1 MPKFE
6 EEKTKKKFEEL
17 REKEAEDLA
26 KILAQKYGLPYL
38 DLSRMTID
46 LDSLKIISEAEAR
59 DGQMAVF
66 QSVGKKLQVAVKN
79 PESLK
84 TKEILEELRQ
94 KRFEPELFLVSESSL
109 EKAFSRY
116 REVPAFV
123 EVSSGIIDISP
134 ERLEGF
140 RQKIKG
146 LSAMRELLKEVPAG
160 RETRKISEV
169 LELILAGALELEAS
183 DVHIEPGE
191 TSAKLRYRLDGVLAD
206 LAPVGI
212 KAYQLLLSR
221 IKLVSE
227 LKLNVKDQAQDGR
240 FTIRTKETDIEVR
253 TSILPGPYGE
263 SIVLRILNPK
273 TIALGFEDLGIE
285 PNLLE
290 ELAKELK
297 KPNGMILTT
306 GPTGSGKTTTLY
318 AFVKKIL
325 SSEIKI
331 VTIED
336 PIEYHIPGI
345 TQTQADPQKG
355 YDFASG
361 LRSILRQDPD
371 IILVGEIRDLQ
382 TAETAMHAA
391 LTGHLVFSTLHTN
404 DAAGTVPRLIDLG
417 VKPNIIAPATNV
429 AIAQRLVRK
438 VCSACV
444 KKEKPNA
451 AELNLIETELNSLPP
466 KYKNKKHDLKNILIP
481 RAGGCERCNE
491 TGYKGRVGV
500 FEALFVSD
508 EIERLIMRDPSEVAI
523 REAEQKQGMLSM
535 KQDGIL
541 KMLAGVT
548 TLEELTRVVG
558 ES

>member
-6 EEKTKKKFEEL
+6 EEKTKKKFKEL

-46 LDSLKIISEAEAR
+46 LDSLKIISEAAAR
-59 DGQMAVF
+59 EGQMAVF

-79 PESLK
+79 PESPK

-140 RQKIKG
+140 RQKIKSI
-146 LSAMRELLKEVPAG
+146 SAMRGLLKEVPAG

-221 IKLVSE
+221 LKLVSE

-263 SIVLRILNPK
+263 SVVLRILNPK

-438 VCSACV
+438 ACPACV

-541 KMLAGVT
+541 KMLAGIT

>member
-79 PESLK
+79 PESPK
-84 TKEILEELRQ
+84 TKGVLEELRQ

-140 RQKIKG
+140 RQKIKSI
-146 LSAMRELLKEVPAG
+146 SAMRGLLKEVPAG

-169 LELILAGALELEAS
+169 LELILAGALELETS

-212 KAYQLLLSR
+212 KVYQLLLSR
-221 IKLVSE
+221 LKLVSE

-263 SIVLRILNPK
+263 SVVLRILNPK

-438 VCSACV
+438 PCPVCV
-444 KKEKPNA
+444 KKEKPSA
-451 AELNLIETELNSLPP
+451 AELKIIEAELNSLPP
-466 KYKNKKHDLKNILIP
+466 KYKKPDLKNIMIP

>member
-79 PESLK
+79 PESPK
-84 TKEILEELRQ
+84 TKGVLEELRQ

-140 RQKIKG
+140 RQKIKSI
-146 LSAMRELLKEVPAG
+146 SAMRGLLKEVPAG

-169 LELILAGALELEAS
+169 LELILAGALELETS

-212 KAYQLLLSR
+212 KVYQLLLSR
-221 IKLVSE
+221 LKLVSE

>member
-1 MPKFE
+1 
-6 EEKTKKKFEEL
+6 
-17 REKEAEDLA
+17 
-26 KILAQKYGLPYL
+26 
-38 DLSRMTID
+38 
-46 LDSLKIISEAEAR
+46 
-59 DGQMAVF
+59 
-66 QSVGKKLQVAVKN
+66 
-79 PESLK
+79 
-84 TKEILEELRQ
+84 
-94 KRFEPELFLVSESSL
+94 
-109 EKAFSRY
+109 
-116 REVPAFV
+116 
-123 EVSSGIIDISP
+123 
-134 ERLEGF
+134 
-140 RQKIKG
+140 
-146 LSAMRELLKEVPAG
+146 
-160 RETRKISEV
+160 
-169 LELILAGALELEAS
+169 
-183 DVHIEPGE
+183 
-191 TSAKLRYRLDGVLAD
+191 
-206 LAPVGI
+206 
-212 KAYQLLLSR
+212 
-221 IKLVSE
+221 
-227 LKLNVKDQAQDGR
+227 
-240 FTIRTKETDIEVR
+240 
-253 TSILPGPYGE
+253 
-263 SIVLRILNPK
+263 
-273 TIALGFEDLGIE
+273 
-285 PNLLE
+285 
-290 ELAKELK
+290 
-297 KPNGMILTT
+297 MILTT

-438 VCSACV
+438 TCPVCV
-444 KKEKPNA
+444 KKEKPSA
-451 AELNLIETELNSLPP
+451 AELKIIEAELNSLPP
-466 KYKNKKHDLKNILIP
+466 KYKKPDLKNIMIP

-541 KMLAGVT
+541 KMLAGIT

>member
-79 PESLK
+79 PESPK
-84 TKEILEELRQ
+84 TKGVLEELRQ

-140 RQKIKG
+140 RQKIKSI
-146 LSAMRELLKEVPAG
+146 SAMRGLLKEVPAG
-160 RETRKISEV
+160 RATRKISEV
-169 LELILAGALELEAS
+169 LELILARALELETS

-212 KAYQLLLSR
+212 KVYQLLLSR
-221 IKLVSE
+221 LKLVSE

-263 SIVLRILNPK
+263 SVVLRILNPK

-391 LTGHLVFSTLHTN
+391 LTGHLVFCTLHTN

-438 VCSACV
+438 TCPVCV
-444 KKEKPNA
+444 KKQKPSA
-451 AELNLIETELNSLPP
+451 AELKIIEAELNSLPP
-466 KYKNKKHDLKNILIP
+466 KYKKPDLKNIMIP

-541 KMLAGVT
+541 KMLAGIT

>member
-79 PESLK
+79 PESPK
-84 TKEILEELRQ
+84 TKGVLEELRQ

-140 RQKIKG
+140 RQKIKSI
-146 LSAMRELLKEVPAG
+146 SAMRGLLKEVPAG

-169 LELILAGALELEAS
+169 LELILAGALELETS

-212 KAYQLLLSR
+212 KVYQLLLSR
-221 IKLVSE
+221 LKLVSE

-263 SIVLRILNPK
+263 SVVLRILNPK

-382 TAETAMHAA
+382 TA
-391 LTGHLVFSTLHTN
+391 
-404 DAAGTVPRLIDLG
+404 
-417 VKPNIIAPATNV
+417 
-429 AIAQRLVRK
+429 
-438 VCSACV
+438 
-444 KKEKPNA
+444 
-451 AELNLIETELNSLPP
+451 
-466 KYKNKKHDLKNILIP
+466 
-481 RAGGCERCNE
+481 
-491 TGYKGRVGV
+491 
-500 FEALFVSD
+500 
-508 EIERLIMRDPSEVAI
+508 
-523 REAEQKQGMLSM
+523 
-535 KQDGIL
+535 
-541 KMLAGVT
+541 
-548 TLEELTRVVG
+548 
-558 ES
+558 

>member
-1 MPKFE
+1 MPKFD

-59 DGQMAVF
+59 EGQMAVF

-140 RQKIKG
+140 RQKIKSI
-146 LSAMRELLKEVPAG
+146 SAMRGLLKEVPAG

-169 LELILAGALELEAS
+169 LELILAGALELETS

-221 IKLVSE
+221 LKLVSE

-263 SIVLRILNPK
+263 SVVLRILNPK

-541 KMLAGVT
+541 KMLAGIT

>member
-1 MPKFE
+1 MPKFD

-59 DGQMAVF
+59 EGQMAVF

-438 VCSACV
+438 TCPVCV
-444 KKEKPNA
+444 KKEKPSA
-451 AELNLIETELNSLPP
+451 AELKIIEAELNSLPP
-466 KYKNKKHDLKNILIP
+466 KYKKPDLKNIMIP

-541 KMLAGVT
+541 KMLAG
-548 TLEELTRVVG
+548 
-558 ES
+558 